1 MHALWMTL
9 LGLGASTAGSL
20 FVLIVFACLIS
31 YIATHPPRRNSK
43 RTPENF
49 GAGFEVVAFTA
60 SDGAE
65 LSGWHIPAKSP
76 AQARGIVVL
85 CHGMMKTRA
94 DMLGWAEA
102 LWEHDF
108 ALLLF
113 DFRGYGRSADEL
125 CSAGYKEVEDLRG
138 ALDYIGRRPE
148 LTGLP
153 IGVFGFSMGGA
164 VAIMTAADDLRIQ
177 AVATLGAFASL
188 DRAVWQR
195 CKRHFGPFGP
205 IAKWAMTNIGFV
217 KRWYPVD
224 FSRVSP
230 INAVTRITPRPL
242 LLLHGAKDKIVN
254 LADARD
260 LYGAAGYPKE
270 LRVLTESQHGIMP
283 DALRQKTEEQVAQFF
298 CGSLPPRSPLL
309 PSSARLAPENF
320 TAPRSAAPVAAK

>member
-1 MHALWMTL
+1 MTL

-20 FVLIVFACLIS
+20 FVLIVLACLIS
-31 YIATHPPRRNSK
+31 YIATHPPRRHSK
-43 RTPENF
+43 RTPKDF
-49 GAGFEVVAFTA
+49 GAAFEVISFPAR
-60 SDGAE
+60 DGAA
-65 LSGWHIPAKSP
+65 LSGWHLPAKS
-76 AQARGIVVL
+76 AVEARGVVIL

-102 LWEHDF
+102 LWEHGF

-125 CSAGYKEVEDLRG
+125 CSAGYKEALDLLG
-138 ALDYIGRRPE
+138 ALDYVERRPE
-148 LTGLP
+148 LVGLP

-164 VAIMTAADDLRIQ
+164 VSIMTAADDLRIQ

-270 LRVLTESQHGIMP
+270 LHILTESQHGIMP

-298 CGSLPPRSPLL
+298 CNGLPARISM
-309 PSSARLAPENF
+309 PSSVPSTVETRLAPRNAE
-320 TAPRSAAPVAAK
+320 TAAAK

>member
-1 MHALWMTL
+1 MRAIWLTL

-20 FVLIVFACLIS
+20 FLLIVFACLIS
-31 YIATHPPRRNSK
+31 YIATHPPRRHSK
-43 RTPENF
+43 KTPEDF
-49 GAGFEVVAFTA
+49 GATFEVVPFLAR
-60 SDGAE
+60 DGAS

-76 AQARGIVVL
+76 AEARGIVVL

-102 LWEHDF
+102 LWEHGF

-125 CSAGYKEVEDLRG
+125 CSAGYKEVQDLLG
-138 ALDYIGRRPE
+138 ALDYVGKRSE
-148 LTGLP
+148 LDGLP

-217 KRWYPVD
+217 KRWYPVE
-224 FSRVSP
+224 FSRVAP

-270 LRVLTESQHGIMP
+270 LRILTESQHGIMP
-283 DALRQKTEEQVAQFF
+283 DALRQQTEEEVAQFF
-298 CGSLPPRSPLL
+298 CNGLPARSYPLSSL
-309 PSSARLAPENF
+309 AKAAPKNL
-320 TAPRSAAPVAAK
+320 TTPRSAEPIAVP

>member
-1 MHALWMTL
+1 MRALWLTL

-31 YIATHPPRRNSK
+31 YIATHPPRRHSK
-43 RTPENF
+43 RTPEDF
-49 GAGFEVVAFTA
+49 GATFEVVPFSAR
-60 SDGAE
+60 DGAA
-65 LSGWHIPAKSP
+65 LSGWHIPAKSL
-76 AQARGIVVL
+76 ADARGVIIL

-102 LWEHDF
+102 LWQHGF

-113 DFRGYGRSADEL
+113 DFRGYGRSSDDL
-125 CSAGYKEVEDLRG
+125 CSAGYKEIQDLLG
-138 ALDYIGRRPE
+138 VLDYAARRPE
-148 LTGLP
+148 LAGLP

-177 AVATLGAFASL
+177 AVATLGAFATL

-195 CKRHFGPFGP
+195 CKRHFGPLGP
-205 IAKWAMTNIGFV
+205 VAKWAMTNIGFV
-217 KRWYPVD
+217 KRWYPVE
-224 FSRVSP
+224 FSRVAP

-270 LRVLTESQHGIMP
+270 LHILTEAQHGVMP

-298 CGSLPPRSPLL
+298 CNGLPARSALRPVSKNLAPPRPAE
-309 PSSARLAPENF
+309 PV
-320 TAPRSAAPVAAK
+320 TAP

>member
-1 MHALWMTL
+1 MRTLWMTL
-9 LGLGASTAGSL
+9 LGLGASTAGTL

-49 GAGFEVVAFTA
+49 GAAFDLVSFSA
-60 SDGAE
+60 RDGAQ
-65 LSGWHIPAKSP
+65 LSGWHIPAKSL
-76 AQARGIVVL
+76 AEARGVVIL

-102 LWEHDF
+102 LWEHGF

-125 CSAGYKEVEDLRG
+125 CSAGYKEVQDLLG
-138 ALDYIGRRPE
+138 ALDYVESRPE
-148 LTGLP
+148 LAGLP

-164 VAIMTAADDLRIQ
+164 VSIMTAADDLRIQ
-177 AVATLGAFASL
+177 AVATLGAFATL

-217 KRWYPVD
+217 KRWYPVE

-242 LLLHGAKDKIVN
+242 LLLHGGRDKIVN
-254 LADARD
+254 LADAHD

-270 LRVLTESQHGIMP
+270 LRILTESQHGIMP

-298 CGSLPPRSPLL
+298 CNGLPARLPAPSRMEPLL
-309 PSSARLAPENF
+309 
-320 TAPRSAAPVAAK
+320 APRHAEPAAVK

>member
-1 MHALWMTL
+1 MRTLWMTL
-9 LGLGASTAGSL
+9 LGLGASTAGTL

-49 GAGFEVVAFTA
+49 GAAFEVVPFSAR
-60 SDGAE
+60 DGAE
-65 LSGWHIPAKSP
+65 LSGWHIPAKSL
-76 AQARGIVVL
+76 AEARGVIIL

-102 LWEHDF
+102 LWEHGF

-125 CSAGYKEVEDLRG
+125 CSAGYKEVQDLLG
-138 ALDYIGRRPE
+138 ALDYVDSRPE
-148 LTGLP
+148 LAGLP

-164 VAIMTAADDLRIQ
+164 VSIMTAADDLRIQ
-177 AVATLGAFASL
+177 AVATLGAFATL

-217 KRWYPVD
+217 KRWYPVE

-254 LADARD
+254 LADAHD

-270 LRVLTESQHGIMP
+270 LHLLTESQHGIMP
-283 DALRQKTEEQVAQFF
+283 DSLRQKTEEQVAQFF
-298 CGSLPPRSPLL
+298 CNGLP
-309 PSSARLAPENF
+309 ARITLSTSVE
-320 TAPRSAAPVAAK
+320 TILAPRSAEPAAAK